1 MKCLKRKGETAMDE
15 KSLAIVLEEPLHRLK
30 CGVNALELMM
40 YGLGRTKDPYADGFY
55 TVWSCLREAEEDIRK
70 AVQTAGE

>member
-1 MKCLKRKGETAMDE
+1 MEEKRLMMD
-15 KSLAIVLEEPLHRLK
+15 LEEPLRRLK

-55 TVWSCLREAEEDIRK
+55 TVWSCLREAEEDIRR

>member
-1 MKCLKRKGETAMDE
+1 MVEKKLLMD
-15 KSLAIVLEEPLHRLK
+15 LEEPLCRLK

-55 TVWSCLREAEEDIRK
+55 TVWDCLRKAEEDIRRT
-70 AVQTAGE
+70 VQTAGE